1 MAERHQGSFMMRER
15 NTEIDILRGI
25 LIVCVVLAH
34 YSREFP
40 HDIIFLFHMPLFFVI
55 SGFLMNRERLL
66 ESGYIVEKVKSL
78 MLPYG
83 MYLVLDMLLVRKTL
97 SIRDWIYAIWGGRV
111 ATGVYWYITCF
122 LFTLF
127 LLSVLIRNLPDKMS
141 KFMILVG
148 GIAIIESHLVDKVH
162 LLQSPGIPWNLDVA
176 LMALVYVGIGFFY
189 KDYIKELL
197 KSESRKYDLMTGMIA
212 AALIVFCCFIYRD
225 GNRLYY
231 FDMKPVYYKE
241 LISAILIPCAFGIV
255 LVRLVHWMGKE
266 KWLTLVNRFLILCGQ
281 ATVPIM
287 FMHIP
292 LNHWKDSLGYGRIV
306 FLVIGTC
313 VPLAFTL
320 IFNRYKFMRK
330 LFGLPKL

>member
-1 MAERHQGSFMMRER
+1 MA
-15 NTEIDILRGI
+15 
-25 LIVCVVLAH
+25 V
-34 YSREFP
+34 
-40 HDIIFLFHMPLFFVI
+40 
-55 SGFLMNRERLL
+55 
-66 ESGYIVEKVKSL
+66 
-78 MLPYG
+78 
-83 MYLVLDMLLVRKTL
+83 
-97 SIRDWIYAIWGGRV
+97 
-111 ATGVYWYITCF
+111 
-122 LFTLF
+122 
-127 LLSVLIRNLPDKMS
+127 
-141 KFMILVG
+141 
-148 GIAIIESHLVDKVH
+148 IESHLVDKIH
-162 LLQSPGIPWNLDVA
+162 LLQSPGIPWNLDVS
-176 LMALVYVGIGFFY
+176 LMALVYISVGFFY
-189 KDYIKELL
+189 KNKIKELL
-197 KSESRKYDLMTGMIA
+197 ESEPRKYDFA
-212 AALIVFCCFIYRD
+212 AEIITVLLVLFCCFIYRD